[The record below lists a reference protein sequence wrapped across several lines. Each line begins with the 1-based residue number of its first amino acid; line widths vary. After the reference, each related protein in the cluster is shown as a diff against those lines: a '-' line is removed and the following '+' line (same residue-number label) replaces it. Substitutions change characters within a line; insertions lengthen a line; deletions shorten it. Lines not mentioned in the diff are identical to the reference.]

1 MYSDISVQ
9 RQYDAKSLKSSLA
22 KTPDT
27 RFLRFANQC
36 DDKLDSDDKNES
48 EEENSDDI
56 DDAMS
61 QLLDS
66 VSENDEIV
74 LDIRYLLNRLIWEKE
89 STFKEI
95 VSQYVHYVE
104 SYYGQYTVVFDGY
117 CENASTKDR
126 KHKRRLLK
134 AQGTPNMSDK

>member
-74 LDIRYLLNRLIWEKE
+74 LDIRYLLNQLYHSMFIMLNHIMVNIQLCLMVTAKMLQQ
-89 STFKEI
+89 KI
-95 VSQYVHYVE
+95 
-104 SYYGQYTVVFDGY
+104 
-117 CENASTKDR
+117 ASIREDF
-126 KHKRRLLK
+126 
-134 AQGTPNMSDK
+134 